1 MTRRL
6 GGVRVVEIGE
16 LPAGAY
22 AARLFADFG
31 AEVIKVEPPA
41 GDPGR
46 CFPPL
51 IEGGSGWF
59 AYLNYG
65 KKSVTADQ
73 ADLDALLRGADV
85 LIDSS
90 GADHATHSHL
100 VTVDLSWFG
109 RSGPY
114 RDFKASDAVC
124 RALAGF
130 VQLIGP
136 AEGPPLTLPDYQ
148 SAIMGGLA
156 AFIPAMAALLG
167 RQSRRYEVS
176 VHEATIALAEY
187 QAIEAWATGTPQK
200 RWGFN
205 RFTPTYPMGVYR
217 CKQGWIGITI
227 VTPAQWKSFCDLLG
241 MPDLGRHPQYVM
253 GGERLAHADEL
264 EARFVPRFLDRT
276 AEQWFAAGLELRLP
290 FAIVPDMKQVLQWPV
305 FRERKAI
312 VPITMGGTTVEAPG
326 SPFHLTR
333 TPANFGGTVP
343 ALGEHNTNCH
353 PERSARPE
361 RSRREGP
368 FLKPQR
374 SFALRTQDDKVR
386 DDRPLKGLR
395 IIDLSM
401 GWAGPVCTR
410 NLADLGADV
419 IKIEACGYP
428 DWWRGVDNRPETV
441 TQRLYEKSSR
451 FNIMNRGK
459 RAITLDLTVPEGVAL
474 ARALVKDA
482 DAVIENYSAEVL
494 RKFGLDY
501 AELAQV
507 NPSVV
512 MVSMA
517 AFGGTGPWRETRAY
531 GSTLE
536 QGSGLPSVGG
546 RAHDPPMM
554 NHLAYGDAV
563 GGLNACAALL
573 VALLHR
579 RETGEGQHIDLSQVQ
594 CMLPFTAAWAIEQS
608 AHGRVA
614 PRAGNRHPSFVPHG
628 VFPSSGA
635 DKWVSIA
642 VTDDAMWPGLAR
654 LIGLD
659 EPALAM
665 AANRRAQEDRIEAA
679 IAAWTSTRSPDEA
692 MEILQKA
699 GVAAGAVRHPMELL
713 DDPHLE
719 ARGFWQWIERA
730 YVGRHPQPSPPY
742 REGGSPIAVRTPA
755 ATLGQHNEEV
765 LGGLLGL
772 SKAELARLAH
782 NRVIGSEALP
792 PAERKA
798 RAMTG

>member
-1 MTRRL
+1 MKARL
-6 GGVRVVEIGE
+6 SGLRVVEIGD

-31 AEVIKVEPPA
+31 AEVIKVEPSA
-41 GDPGR
+41 GDPNR
-46 CFPPL
+46 SFPPL
-51 IEGGSGWF
+51 INGGSGWF

-65 KKSVTADQ
+65 KKSVLADKI
-73 ADLDALLRGADV
+73 DLDALLGGADV
-85 LIDSS
+85 LIDST
-90 GADHATHSHL
+90 GTDHAAYPHL
-100 VTVDLSWFG
+100 VAVDLSWFG
-109 RSGPY
+109 KSGPY

-136 AEGPPLTLPDYQ
+136 QEGPPLTLPDYQ

-167 RQSRRYEVS
+167 RQSLRYEVS

-187 QAIEAWATGTPQK
+187 QAIEAWATDTPQK

-217 CKQGWIGITI
+217 CKQGSIGITI
-227 VTPAQWKSFCDLLG
+227 VTPAQWKSFCDLLD
-241 MPDLGRHPQYVM
+241 MPDLGRHPRLVM
-253 GGERLAHADEL
+253 GPERLAQADAL
-264 EARFVPRFLDRT
+264 EARFVPRFLERT
-276 AEQWFAAGLELRLP
+276 AEEWFAAGLELRLP
-290 FAIVPDMKQVLQWPV
+290 FAIVPNMEEVLRWPV
-305 FRERKAI
+305 FRDRKAI
-312 VPITMGGTTVEAPG
+312 VPIKLGDRVVEAPG

-343 ALGEHNTNCH
+343 KIGEHDGTIA
-353 PERSARPE
+353 PRRVTAPAATKARPLE
-361 RSRREGP
+361 
-368 FLKPQR
+368 
-374 SFALRTQDDKVR
+374 
-386 DDRPLKGLR
+386 GLR
-395 IIDLSM
+395 IVDLSM
-401 GWAGPVCTR
+401 GWAGPICTR

-428 DWWRGVDNRPETV
+428 DWWRGVDNRLETV

-459 RAITLDLTVPEGVAL
+459 RAITLDLTVPDGVAL
-474 ARALVKDA
+474 AKALVKDA

-501 AELAQV
+501 AELAKV
-507 NPSVV
+507 NPSLV

-517 AFGGTGPWRETRAY
+517 AFGATGPWRETRAY

-546 RAHDPPMM
+546 RAQDPPMM

-563 GGLNACAALL
+563 GGLNACSAML

-579 RETGEGQHIDLSQVQ
+579 RETGEGQFIDLSQVQ

-608 AHGRVA
+608 ANGRVA
-614 PRAGNRHPSFVPHG
+614 PRAGNRHPLFVPHG
-628 VFPSSGA
+628 VFPSAGA

-642 VTDDAMWPGLAR
+642 VTDDATWPALAR
-654 LIGLD
+654 FIGLD
-659 EPALAM
+659 DPALAT
-665 AANRRAQEDRIEAA
+665 AAARRANEDRIETA
-679 IAAWTSTRSPDEA
+679 IATWTTTRSPDEA
-692 MEILQKA
+692 METLQTA

-713 DDPHLE
+713 DDPHLK

-742 REGGSPIAVRTPA
+742 RDEEAPIAVRTPA
-755 ATLGQHNEEV
+755 ATLGQYNEEV

-772 SKAELARLAH
+772 SKAELERLA
-782 NRVIGSEALP
+782 RDSVIGSEALP
-792 PAERKA
+792 PAQRKA

>member
-1 MTRRL
+1 MTARL
-6 GGVRVVEIGE
+6 SGVRVVEIGA

-31 AEVIKVEPPA
+31 AEVIKVEPA
-41 GDPGR
+41 GGDPTR
-46 CFPPL
+46 SFPPL

-65 KKSVTADQ
+65 KKSVLADKV
-73 ADLDALLRGADV
+73 DLDALLRGADV
-85 LIDSS
+85 LIDST
-90 GADHATHSHL
+90 GTDHGTQPDL

-109 RSGPY
+109 KSGPY

-148 SAIMGGLA
+148 SAIMGGLS
-156 AFIPAMAALLG
+156 AFIPAMASLLG
-167 RQSRRYEVS
+167 RQSLRYEVS

-264 EARFVPRFLDRT
+264 EVRFVPRFLDRT
-276 AEQWFAAGLELRLP
+276 AEEWFASGLELRLP
-290 FAIVPDMKQVLQWPV
+290 FAIVPNMEEVLGWPV
-305 FRERKAI
+305 FRDRKAI
-312 VPITMGGTTVEAPG
+312 VPIKMGDRTVEAPG

-333 TPANFGGTVP
+333 TPPNFGGTVP
-343 ALGEHNTNCH
+343 EFGEHDGAIVPRQAPASTATK
-353 PERSARPE
+353 S
-361 RSRREGP
+361 
-368 FLKPQR
+368 
-374 SFALRTQDDKVR
+374 
-386 DDRPLKGLR
+386 RPLEGLR
-395 IIDLSM
+395 IVDLSM
-401 GWAGPVCTR
+401 GWAGPICTR

-428 DWWRGVDNRPETV
+428 DWWRGVDNRLDTV

-459 RAITLDLTVPEGVAL
+459 RAITLDLTVPDGVAL
-474 ARALVKDA
+474 AKALVKEA

-501 AELAQV
+501 AELAKV
-507 NPSVV
+507 NPSLV

-517 AFGGTGPWRETRAY
+517 AFGASGPWRETRAY

-546 RAHDPPMM
+546 RAQDPPMM

-563 GGLNACAALL
+563 GGLNACSAML

-579 RETGEGQHIDLSQVQ
+579 RETGEGQFIDLSQVQ

-608 AHGRVA
+608 ANGHVA
-614 PRAGNRHPSFVPHG
+614 PRAGNRHPLIVPHG
-628 VFPSSGA
+628 VFPSAGT

-642 VTDDAMWPGLAR
+642 VTDDAMWPALAR

-659 EPALAM
+659 DPALAN
-665 AANRRAQEDRIEAA
+665 ASGRRANEDRIEAA
-679 IAAWTSTRSPDEA
+679 IAAWTAKRSPDEA
-692 MEILQKA
+692 MEIMQAA

-713 DDPHLE
+713 DDAHLK

-742 REGGSPIAVRTPA
+742 RDEASPIAVRSPA
-755 ATLGQHNEEV
+755 ATLGQYNEEV

-772 SKAELARLAH
+772 SKSELERLARDS
-782 NRVIGSEALP
+782 VIGSDALP
-792 PAERKA
+792 PNQRKA

>member
-1 MTRRL
+1 MKDRL
-6 GGVRVVEIGE
+6 SGVRVVEIGG

-22 AARLFADFG
+22 VARLFADFG
-31 AEVIKVEPPA
+31 AEVIKVEPPG
-41 GDPGR
+41 GDPNR
-46 CFPPL
+46 SFPPL
-51 IEGGSGWF
+51 IDGGSGWF

-65 KKSVTADQ
+65 KKSVIADKI
-73 ADLDALLRGADV
+73 DLDALLRGADV
-85 LIDSS
+85 LIDST
-90 GADHATHSHL
+90 GTDHVGYPHL
-100 VTVDLSWFG
+100 VVVDLSWFG

-136 AEGPPLTLPDYQ
+136 QEGPPLTLPDYQ

-167 RQSRRYEVS
+167 RQSLRYEVS

-217 CKQGWIGITI
+217 CKQGWIGVTI
-227 VTPAQWKSFCDLLG
+227 VTPAQWKSFCELLG
-241 MPDLGRHPQYVM
+241 MPDLGRHPQHVM
-253 GGERLAHADEL
+253 GPERLVHADAL

-276 AEQWFAAGLELRLP
+276 AEEWFAAGLKLRLP
-290 FAIVPDMKQVLQWPV
+290 FAIVPDMKQVLEWPV
-305 FRERKAI
+305 FRDRKAI
-312 VPITMGGTTVEAPG
+312 VPIKLGDRTVEAPG

-343 ALGEHNTNCH
+343 EIGEHNSC
-353 PERSARPE
+353 RPE
-361 RSRREGP
+361 RSEGP
-368 FLKPQR
+368 HRRFHEIPSTTLTAGFR
-374 SFALRTQDDKVR
+374 SAQ
-386 DDRPLKGLR
+386 DDRPLKSLR

-401 GWAGPVCTR
+401 GWAGPICTR

-428 DWWRGVDNRPETV
+428 DWWRGVDNRLETV

-459 RAITLDLTVPEGVAL
+459 RAITLDLTVPDGVAL
-474 ARALVKDA
+474 AKALVKDA

-501 AELAQV
+501 AELIKV
-507 NPSVV
+507 NPSLV

-517 AFGGTGPWRETRAY
+517 AFGATGPWRETRAY

-546 RAHDPPMM
+546 RTQDPPMM

-563 GGLNACAALL
+563 GGLNACAAMLI
-573 VALLHR
+573 ALLHR
-579 RETGEGQHIDLSQVQ
+579 RETGEGQFIDLSQVQ

-608 AHGRVA
+608 ANGKVA

-628 VFPSSGA
+628 VFPSAGT

-642 VTDDAMWPGLAR
+642 VTDDAMWPALAR

-659 EPALAM
+659 NPALAT
-665 AANRRAQEDRIEAA
+665 AVGRRAQEDRIESA
-679 IAAWTSTRSPDEA
+679 IAGWTMTRSPDEA
-692 MEILQKA
+692 MESLQ
-699 GVAAGAVRHPMELL
+699 
-713 DDPHLE
+713 
-719 ARGFWQWIERA
+719 
-730 YVGRHPQPSPPY
+730 
-742 REGGSPIAVRTPA
+742 
-755 ATLGQHNEEV
+755 
-765 LGGLLGL
+765 
-772 SKAELARLAH
+772 
-782 NRVIGSEALP
+782 
-792 PAERKA
+792 
-798 RAMTG
+798 

>member
-1 MTRRL
+1 MTARL
-6 GGVRVVEIGE
+6 SGVRVVEIGA

-31 AEVIKVEPPA
+31 AEVIKVEPA
-41 GDPGR
+41 GGDPTR
-46 CFPPL
+46 SFPPL

-65 KKSVTADQ
+65 KKSVVSDKV
-73 ADLDALLRGADV
+73 DLDALLRGADV
-85 LIDSS
+85 LIDST
-90 GADHATHSHL
+90 GADHGTHPHL

-109 RSGPY
+109 KSGPY
-114 RDFKASDAVC
+114 RDYKTSDAVC

-148 SAIMGGLA
+148 SAIMGGLS
-156 AFIPAMAALLG
+156 AFIPAMASLLG

-187 QAIEAWATGTPQK
+187 QAIEAWTTGTPQK

-217 CKQGWIGITI
+217 CKEGWIGITI

-276 AEQWFAAGLELRLP
+276 AEEWFAAGLEMRLP
-290 FAIVPDMKQVLQWPV
+290 FAIVPDMKQVLAWPV
-305 FRERKAI
+305 FRDRKAI
-312 VPITMGGTTVEAPG
+312 VPIRMGDRTVEAPG
-326 SPFHLTR
+326 SPFHLTK
-333 TPANFGGTVP
+333 TPPNFGGKVP
-343 ALGEHNTNCH
+343 ELGEHNDCH
-353 PERSARPE
+353 PERSDGSHGSGNEIP
-361 RSRREGP
+361 STT
-368 FLKPQR
+368 
-374 SFALRTQDDKVR
+374 LRAGLRCAQ

-428 DWWRGVDNRPETV
+428 DWWRGVDNRAETV

-459 RAITLDLTVPEGVAL
+459 RAITLDLTVPDGVAL
-474 ARALVKDA
+474 AKALVKDA
-482 DAVIENYSAEVL
+482 DAVIDNYSAEVL

-501 AELAQV
+501 AELIKV
-507 NPSVV
+507 NPSLV

-517 AFGGTGPWRETRAY
+517 AFGASGPWRETRAY

-546 RAHDPPMM
+546 RAQDPPMM

-563 GGLNACAALL
+563 GGLNACSAML

-579 RETGEGQHIDLSQVQ
+579 RETGEGQFIDLSQVQ

-608 AHGRVA
+608 ANGKVT

-628 VFPSSGA
+628 VFPSAGT

-642 VTDDAMWPGLAR
+642 VTDDGMWPALAR

-659 EPALAM
+659 DPALAT
-665 AANRRAQEDRIEAA
+665 AAQRRAQEDRIETA
-679 IAAWTSTRSPDEA
+679 IAAWTAGRSPDEA
-692 MEILQKA
+692 MATLQEA

-713 DDPHLE
+713 DDPHLK

-742 REGGSPIAVRTPA
+742 RDEDSPIAVRTPA
-755 ATLGQHNEEV
+755 ATLGQYNEEV

-772 SKAELARLAH
+772 SKSELERLARDS
-782 NRVIGSEALP
+782 VIGSEALP
-792 PAERKA
+792 PNQRKA

>member
-1 MTRRL
+1 MTAAL
-6 GGVRVVEIGE
+6 SGVRVVELGE
-16 LPAGAY
+16 LPAAAY

-31 AEVIKVEPPA
+31 AEVIKVEAPD
-41 GDPGR
+41 GDPTR
-46 CFPPL
+46 SFPPL
-51 IEGGSGWF
+51 IEGDSGWF

-65 KKSVTADQ
+65 KRSVTSDKADVE
-73 ADLDALLRGADV
+73 ALRLSADV

-90 GADHATHSHL
+90 GIDRDPPTNA
-100 VTVDLSWFG
+100 VTIDLSWFG

-114 RDFKASDAVC
+114 RDYKTTDAVC

-136 AEGPPLTLPDYQ
+136 AEGPPLSLPDYQ
-148 SAIMGGLA
+148 SAIMGGLG

-167 RQSRRYEVS
+167 RQARRYEVS

-187 QAIEAWATGTPQK
+187 QAIDAWATGTPQK

-227 VTPAQWKSFCDLLG
+227 VTPAQWRAFCDLLG
-241 MPDLGRHPQYVM
+241 MADLARQSNMVM
-253 GGERLAHADEL
+253 GPERLAHADAL

-276 AEQWFAAGLELRLP
+276 ADEWFAEALQRRLP
-290 FAIVPDMKQVLQWPV
+290 FAIVPDMKQVLEWPV

-312 VPITMGGTTVEAPG
+312 VPIAMGSRIVGAPG
-326 SPFHLTR
+326 SPLHLTR
-333 TPANFGGTVP
+333 TPPNFGGRVP
-343 ALGEHNTNCH
+343 EIGEHNHSCH
-353 PERSARPE
+353 PERSE
-361 RSRREGP
+361 GSHRRVHEI
-368 FLKPQR
+368 
-374 SFALRTQDDKVR
+374 LRCAQDDR
-386 DDRPLKGLR
+386 RPLAGLR

-401 GWAGPVCTR
+401 GWAGPICTR

-428 DWWRGVDNRPETV
+428 DWWRGVDNRAETV
-441 TQRLYEKSSR
+441 TQRPYEKSAR

-459 RAITLDLTVPEGVAL
+459 RAITLDLTEPEGVAL
-474 ARALVKDA
+474 AKALIKDA

-494 RKFGLDY
+494 RKFSLDH
-501 AELAQV
+501 AALVQV
-507 NPSVV
+507 NPSLV

-517 AFGGTGPWRETRAY
+517 AFGAAGPWRETRAY

-546 RAHDPPMM
+546 RVDDPPMM

-579 RETGEGQHIDLSQVQ
+579 QRTGEGQFIDLSQVQ
-594 CMLPFTAAWAIEQS
+594 CMLPFAAAWAIEQS
-608 AHGRVA
+608 ATGRTS
-614 PRAGNRHPSFVPHG
+614 PRAGNRHPRFVPHG
-628 VFPSSGA
+628 VFPCAGV

-642 VTDDAMWPGLAR
+642 VIDDAMWLA
-654 LIGLD
+654 LAALVGLD
-659 EPALAM
+659 EPALAS
-665 AANRRAQEDRIEAA
+665 AAARRMHEDRIEAA
-679 IAAWTSTRSPDEA
+679 IAAWTIKRSPDEA
-692 MEILQKA
+692 METLQRA
-699 GVAAGAVRHPMELL
+699 GVAAGAVRHPMDLL
-713 DDPHLE
+713 VDPHLK
-719 ARGFWQWIERA
+719 ARNFWQWIERA

-742 REGGSPIAVRTPA
+742 RDGDGPIAICTPA

-765 LGGLLGL
+765 LCDLLGL
-772 SKAELARLAH
+772 SKADLERLE
-782 NRVIGSEALP
+782 RKGIIGREALP
-792 PAERKA
+792 PTRRKA
-798 RAMTG
+798 RASVG